1 LLITGNTVSYQ
12 DASSLRRLKERT
24 TAQLPPSSAPTRA
37 ELDLTRGEGK
47 AMAGL
52 ETNQVASFLLFLAAY
67 NLCAC
72 ILMGWD
78 KHQARR
84 DARRVPERMLFAV
97 ALTGGAPG
105 IMAGMYLFHHKT
117 RHLSFVFGIPA
128 IIALQLG
135 LLWWSAR

>member
-1 LLITGNTVSYQ
+1 MTAFGLGPTAWFVPVLTV
-12 DASSLRRLKERT
+12 
-24 TAQLPPSSAPTRA
+24 
-37 ELDLTRGEGK
+37 
-47 AMAGL
+47 
-52 ETNQVASFLLFLAAY
+52 Y

-72 ILMGWD
+72 TLMGWD

-84 DARRVPERMLFAV
+84 SARRVPERVLFAV

-117 RHLSFVFGIPA
+117 RHLSFVFGIPV

-135 LLWWSAR
+135 LLWWFAR